1 MASMTAGEIAA
12 RVGGELVGDA
22 SVAIQGVGGIRYAG
36 PGEIAY
42 ISQSRYSGDA
52 DTTRASA
59 LVVGRDWVKP
69 LVIPVIKVDKP
80 EDVFT
85 TVAQLFAPPPV
96 AYPPGIHPTAVIAA
110 GACIGHDVHIGP
122 YCVIGEGASI
132 GDRSVLVGHNVVGA
146 HAVLGADS
154 LLYPLS
160 SLREHVRIGDRFIAH
175 NGAVIGSDGFGYQA
189 DAKGVR
195 TKIPQIG
202 TVEIGDDVE
211 IGANSAIDRAR
222 FGKTTIGHGVKID
235 NLVQVAHNVIIGD
248 HAVLVSQVGIAGSAT
263 IGHHAIL
270 AGQAGVAGHI
280 TIGHHAVI
288 GAQSGVTKDLAPHS
302 FTLGFPAIA
311 QKEFA
316 QNQANVNRLPELKK
330 KIAALESRIKA
341 LESGSHLPEA

>member
-1 MASMTAGEIAA
+1 MPSMTVAEIAA
-12 RVGGELVGDA
+12 RVGGTVAGDGSA
-22 SVAIQGVGGIRYAG
+22 VIHGVGGIRYAG

-42 ISQSRYSGDA
+42 VAQARYASDA
-52 DTTRASA
+52 RTTKASA
-59 LVVGRDWVKP
+59 LVVDRDWSLALP
-69 LVIPVIKVDKP
+69 IPVIKVDQP
-80 EDVFT
+80 ENVFSS
-85 TVAQLFAPPPV
+85 VALLFAPPPV
-96 AYPPGIHPTAVIAA
+96 AYPPGIHPTAVIAE
-110 GACIGHDVHIGP
+110 GVELGRDVHIGP
-122 YCVIGEGASI
+122 YCVIGAGAVI
-132 GDRSVLVGHNVVGA
+132 GDRTVLAGHNVIGEKA
-146 HAVLGADS
+146 LIGSDG
-154 LLYPLS
+154 LLHPLA

-175 NGAVIGSDGFGYQA
+175 NGAVIGSDGFGYTA

-211 IGANSAIDRAR
+211 IGANTAIDRAR
-222 FGKTTIGHGVKID
+222 FGKTTIGNGVKID
-235 NLVQVAHNVIIGD
+235 NLVQVGHNAIIGD

-280 TIGHHAVI
+280 TIGEGAVI
-288 GAQSGVTKDLAPHS
+288 GAQSGVTKDIAPKA

-316 QNQANVNRLPELKK
+316 QNQANINRLPELKK

-341 LESGSHLPEA
+341 LEGSADTPNP